1 MICNNCNKLIK
12 NKGAFTKH
20 IKTCNLV
27 FSLRGEILNLYLNEN
42 CSVNDIKKKFHIGS
56 NTIIDVLGDK
66 MRTTTES
73 RQIARKRY
81 PEKYK
86 HTEETKKKL
95 KEIRL
100 RFMKENPDK
109 TAWRKNNL
117 SYPEKLFLN
126 KLESL
131 SWDKKFSIIREY
143 SFFPYFIDF
152 AFLNEKVAVEIDGSQ
167 HLQDERI
174 LKDNDKDELLVNSGW
189 KVVRISENEIKNNI
203 EEVFLRIENILFL
216 SNNIKQHKIGVILN
230 PKKKQKKE
238 RKENGLTEMEYIRA
252 LNQRRVERPEYSKLL
267 EDIKYLGFTKTG
279 KKYGVSDNSI
289 RKWVKFYEKN
299 MSH

>member
-1 MICNNCNKLIK
+1 MICNNCERLIK
-12 NKGAFTKH
+12 NKGAFSKH

-27 FSLRGEILNLYLNEN
+27 FSLRDEILNLYLNEN
-42 CSVNDIKKKFHIGS
+42 CSINDIKKKFNIGS
-56 NTIIDVLGDK
+56 CTINDVLGDK
-66 MRTTTES
+66 IRTTTES
-73 RQIARKRY
+73 RKMARKRY

-86 HTEETKKKL
+86 HTEETKKRL
-95 KEIRL
+95 REIRL

-126 KLESL
+126 KLESI
-131 SWDKKFSIIREY
+131 SWDKQYSIIREY

-152 AFLNEKVAVEIDGSQ
+152 AFINEKVAVEIDGSQ
-167 HLQDERI
+167 HLLEERSS
-174 LKDNDKDELLVNSGW
+174 KDTIKDELLINNGW

-203 EEVFLRIENILFL
+203 ENVFLKLQNILSL
-216 SNNIKQHKIGVILN
+216 SDNIKRYKIGVILN
-230 PKKKQKKE
+230 PKKRQKKE
-238 RKENGLTEMEYIRA
+238 RNKNGLTEMEYNRS
-252 LNQRRVERPEYSKLL
+252 LNQRKVDRPKYSQLL
-267 EDIKYLGFTKTG
+267 EDIKSLGFTKTG
-279 KKYGVSDNSI
+279 KKYGVSDNTI

>member
-12 NKGAFTKH
+12 NKGAFAKH
-20 IKTCNLV
+20 IKSCDLV
-27 FSLRGEILNLYLNEN
+27 FSLRDEILNLYLNEN
-42 CSVNDIKKKFHIGS
+42 YSVNDIKKKFHIGS
-56 NTIIDVLGDK
+56 SIIIEVLGDK
-66 MRTTTES
+66 IRTTTES
-73 RQIARKRY
+73 RKMARKRY

-100 RFMKENPDK
+100 RFMRDNPDK

-131 SWDKKFSIIREY
+131 SWDKQYSIVREY

-152 AFLNEKVAVEIDGSQ
+152 AFINEKVAVEIDGSQ
-167 HLQDERI
+167 HLLEERV
-174 LKDNDKDELLVNSGW
+174 LKDNDKDELLFNNGW

-203 EEVFLRIENILFL
+203 ENVFLKLENILSL
-216 SNNIKQHKIGVILN
+216 SNNVKQYKIGVILN
-230 PKKKQKKE
+230 PKKRQRKQ
-238 RKENGLTEMEYIRA
+238 RKENGLTEMEFIRS
-252 LNQRRVERPEYSKLL
+252 LNQRKVERPEYSQLL
-267 EDIKYLGFTKTG
+267 EDVQFLGFTKTG
-279 KKYGVSDNSI
+279 KKYGVSDNAI
-289 RKWVKFYEKN
+289 RKWIKFYEKN
-299 MSH
+299 TSH